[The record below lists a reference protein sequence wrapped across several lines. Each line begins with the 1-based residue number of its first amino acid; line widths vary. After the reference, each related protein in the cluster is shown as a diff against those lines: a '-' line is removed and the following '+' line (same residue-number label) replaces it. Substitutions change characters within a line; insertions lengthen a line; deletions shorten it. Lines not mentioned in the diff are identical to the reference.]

1 MNNPL
6 LHPATQ
12 RDMQIALMS
21 LRTGLSPVT
30 LPDETR
36 IRANDLI
43 NTLEALVNMQQIE
56 GVMGNIDELVLILDA
71 VQIPQKLFLSIAICL
86 ANLKYMTNLNRL

>member
-21 LRTGLSPVT
+21 LRTALSVVS
-30 LPDETR
+30 LSDHTR
-36 IRANDLI
+36 LYINDLI
-43 NTLEALVNMQQIE
+43 NTLEASVNERQIE
-56 GVMGNIDELVLILDA
+56 GVMGNIDELVQTLDTLE
-71 VQIPQKLFLSIAICL
+71 IPQNVFVSIAIRL
-86 ANLKYMTNLNRL
+86 ANLKYMANL

>member
-21 LRTGLSPVT
+21 LRTALSVV
-30 LPDETR
+30 LLSDQTR
-36 IRANDLI
+36 VCINDLI
-43 NTLEALVNMQQIE
+43 NTLEASVNEQQIE
-56 GVMGNIDELVLILDA
+56 GVMGYIDELVQTLDT
-71 VQIPQKLFLSIAICL
+71 VEIPQNVFVSIAIRL
-86 ANLKYMTNLNRL
+86 ANLKYMANL